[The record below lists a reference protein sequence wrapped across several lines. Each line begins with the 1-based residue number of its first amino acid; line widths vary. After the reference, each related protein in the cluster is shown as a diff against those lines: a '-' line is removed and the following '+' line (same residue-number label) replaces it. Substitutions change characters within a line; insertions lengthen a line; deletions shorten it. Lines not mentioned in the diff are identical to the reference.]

1 MIMSIL
7 SLIMSSSVVR
17 GFLVAGL
24 AVILTAALEMASLP
38 HVQKLLATKDGPELY
53 RSAIL
58 TNIFNNLVIGP
69 LVYHFTIT
77 YICQEAS
84 LTTLERIRCVI
95 GIVVVEGI
103 LYYSL
108 HKAFHEI
115 KGLYWIHRYHHK
127 FNTAVVPSSAN
138 AVSVAEYVSA
148 YMIPIV
154 SGVVLMQADEVSAV
168 LAAAIIAVTNLLIH
182 TPSLSNRKYFWMLVS
197 TQDHLEHH
205 RKNKSNYGAPVIH
218 MDRILASFSESFQQ
232 FEVD

>member
-1 MIMSIL
+1 MSIL
-7 SLIMSSSVVR
+7 SLFVSSSVGR
-17 GFLVAGL
+17 GLMLAGAAL
-24 AVILTAALEMASLP
+24 ILTAALEMTSLP
-38 HVQKLLATKDGPELY
+38 HVQKLLATKGGPELY

-58 TNIFNNLVIGP
+58 HNIFNNLVIGP
-69 LVYHFTIT
+69 LVYHLTVT

-84 LTTLERIRCVI
+84 FTALERIWCVI
-95 GIVVVEGI
+95 GIVVVEGM
-103 LYYSL
+103 LYYIL

-127 FNTAVVPSSAN
+127 FNTATAVVPSSAN
-138 AVSVAEYVSA
+138 AVSVAEYMSA

-154 SGVVLMQADEVSAV
+154 SGVVLMQADEVSTV
-168 LAAAIIAVTNLLIH
+168 LAAAIIAITNLLIH

-197 TQDHLEHH
+197 THDHLEHH

-232 FEVD
+232 SNVD